1 MDYIKSEINNN
12 IGIITFNNDAKR
24 NSLCR
29 AMLNEIILALDDFK
43 FHKIRVVIIRANP
56 GVKVWSAGF
65 DIDEL
70 PEPGRDPLS
79 YNEPIEQTIR
89 AIQHYPGP
97 VIGMIEGGV
106 WGGACDLAFVC
117 DMLIGTETASFAIT
131 PAKIGVP
138 YNPSGVLHFVNM
150 VGLHLAKEMFFTAL
164 PINAHQ
170 AKHYGV
176 LNHLVPSVEQL
187 EEFTLFTAQQMLQ
200 NSPLSIAVIK
210 EQLRILGDSHAISPD
225 TFERIQGLRRKV
237 YDSKDYL
244 EGKRAF
250 QEKRK
255 PNFIGE

>member
-1 MDYIKSEINNN
+1 
-12 IGIITFNNDAKR
+12 
-24 NSLCR
+24 
-29 AMLNEIILALDDFK
+29 
-43 FHKIRVVIIRANP
+43 
-56 GVKVWSAGF
+56 
-65 DIDEL
+65 
-70 PEPGRDPLS
+70 
-79 YNEPIEQTIR
+79 
-89 AIQHYPGP
+89 
-97 VIGMIEGGV
+97 MIEGSV

-117 DMLIGTETASFAIT
+117 DLLIGTETASFAIT

-187 EEFTLFTAQQMLQ
+187 EEFTMFTAEQMLQ

-210 EQLRILGDSHAISPD
+210 EQLRILGDSSAISPD

-237 YDSKDYL
+237 YDSKDYI

-250 QEKRK
+250 LEKRK
-255 PNFIGE
+255 PKFIGE

>member
-1 MDYIKSEINNN
+1 
-12 IGIITFNNDAKR
+12 
-24 NSLCR
+24 
-29 AMLNEIILALDDFK
+29 MLYEIILALDDFK

-89 AIQHYPGP
+89 AIQYYPGP
-97 VIGMIEGGV
+97 VIGMIEGSV

-187 EEFTLFTAQQMLQ
+187 EEFTMFTAEQMLQ

-237 YDSKDYL
+237 YDSKDYI

-255 PNFIGE
+255 PKFIGE

>member
-1 MDYIKSEINNN
+1 MDYIKSHIKNS

-24 NSLCR
+24 NALCR
-29 AMLNEIILALDDFK
+29 DMLYEIILALDDFK

-89 AIQHYPGP
+89 AIQYYPGP
-97 VIGMIEGGV
+97 VIGMIEGSV

-117 DMLIGTETASFAIT
+117 DLLIGTETASFAIT

-176 LNHLVPSVEQL
+176 LNHLVPSIEQL
-187 EEFTLFTAQQMLQ
+187 EEFTMFTAEQMLQ

-210 EQLRILGDSHAISPD
+210 EQLRILGDSSAISPD

-255 PNFIGE
+255 PKFIGE